1 MARYFREVYTI
12 CIVLSST
19 ALAAIRP
26 PHSANIPSRIWASEP
41 GLNLTDGYPLGNG
54 RLGAISPGS
63 ATSDHI
69 TLNED
74 SFWSGPL
81 LKRVN
86 PDALES
92 VANMQAQ
99 VRQGYPHQ
107 AQILGGF
114 GYAATP
120 VSTQHYEPL
129 GYMTLAQNITG
140 NITNYE
146 RWLDL
151 ADATSGVFF
160 TTEGITYQREFLSSN
175 PADVIAIHL
184 NASERGSLNFNIH
197 LDRDPSSLNRWED
210 YSQPVNGDT
219 IIMGG
224 RSGGAGS
231 MGFATGARVVAT
243 GGKVT
248 TLGDYVIC
256 TGADEAYIYV
266 SARTTYH
273 VNDTRSVV
281 LSDLS
286 PYNANSYNSIRSD
299 HVSDYKQ
306 YYDRVDL
313 SLGISSPKQKNMSTP
328 ARMGA
333 ITPKNFDPDLAVL
346 YFQYARYLL
355 IATSRNGTLPPNLQ
369 GIWNEDFDPMWGSK
383 YTININLRMYF
394 DHVQSNATDTKLTE
408 MNYWPLLPT
417 GKLDSSLAIDRPVLT
432 TLCRPF

>member
-1 MARYFREVYTI
+1 VNIPNDSQTMTRYFPAVFTTF
-12 CIVLSST
+12 IVLSST
-19 ALAAIRP
+19 ALSAAVQPLR
-26 PHSANIPSRIWASEP
+26 SADILSRLWSSEP

-86 PDALES
+86 PDALET
-92 VANMQAQ
+92 VGNMQAQ
-99 VRQGYPHQ
+99 VQQEYPHQ
-107 AQILGGF
+107 AQILGSF

-129 GYMTLAQNITG
+129 GYMTLVQNITG

-151 ADATSGVFF
+151 ADATAGVYFVN
-160 TTEGITYQREFLSSN
+160 EGITYQREYLSSS
-175 PADVIAIHL
+175 PADIVAIHL
-184 NASERGSLNFNIH
+184 NTSERGSLNFNIH

-210 YSQPVNGDT
+210 YSQPTNGDT

-231 MGFATGARVVAT
+231 MGFATGARVVAV

-273 VNDTRSVV
+273 VNDTRSAV

-286 PYNANSYNSIRSD
+286 PFNPNSYSSIRQA
-299 HVSDYKQ
+299 HVADYKQ
-306 YYDRVDL
+306 YYDRVEL
-313 SLGISSPKQKNMSTP
+313 NLGTSSVKQKNMSTP

-383 YTININLRMYF
+383 YTININLRTF
-394 DHVQSNATDTKLTE
+394 VSLDTDEHMLTR
-408 MNYWPLLPT
+408 NL
-417 GKLDSSLAIDRPVLT
+417 
-432 TLCRPF
+432 